1 MKSLCRS
8 TLVFVMRL
16 RICQRLNNS
25 LKCTLRYMH
34 DGLIHEE
41 CVGITF
47 ADSVN
52 AESLKKRKSLSG
64 HQGVRRPYIGQSYDG
79 ERSRIWRTDANTEA
93 VRIGHALL
101 CPLVKF
107 THC

>member
-16 RICQRLNNS
+16 RICQRFNNS

-41 CVGITF
+41 CVGMTF

-64 HQGVRRPYIGQSYDG
+64 HQGVRIKASGVLVSGHVSGVQM
-79 ERSRIWRTDANTEA
+79 RIQKLSE
-93 VRIGHALL
+93 
-101 CPLVKF
+101 
-107 THC
+107 